1 MTLQHPLDKL
11 SAVVDG
17 ELDHDS
23 RDKVLSHLVGCES
36 CRGEV
41 DAQRRLKAR
50 LAAARSGAF
59 QRPDAATAGRAVVL
73 DRAARRGATGGD
85 AGVSLFPQRSAFPAA
100 RTGATRPGD
109 PGPRAPAGVPAYWV
123 RPVAA
128 AVASLLGT
136 AFVLGDPARTEQ
148 PPVLQPPVASF
159 SADHAATTDG
169 TPFADP
175 VAMLNS
181 FNGAG
186 YAGLS
191 PTLQPVA
198 LRGTLSSEPLP
209 ARRPGQ
215 HRTDRLRPAHARSSR
230 RTA

>member
-11 SAVVDG
+11 SAAVDG

-23 RDKVLSHLVGCES
+23 RDKVLSHLVGCDS
-36 CRGEV
+36 CRSEV
-41 DAQRRLKAR
+41 DAQRRLKTR
-50 LAAARSGAF
+50 LAATPDPEPSTDLM
-59 QRPDAATAGRAVVL
+59 QRLLGVPSFSPEPREEVRPVL
-73 DRAARRGATGGD
+73 TPAI
-85 AGVSLFPQRSAFPAA
+85 SLSPQRSAFPAA
-100 RTGATRPGD
+100 RTGATRPGT
-109 PGPRAPAGVPAYWV
+109 RAATRSRRRTGVLGAAGS
-123 RPVAA
+123 AA

-136 AFVLGDPARTEQ
+136 AFVLGDPARQEQ

-159 SADHAATTDG
+159 SSDHAAATNG

-175 VAMLNS
+175 VVLLNS

-198 LRGTLSSEPLP
+198 LTGR
-209 ARRPGQ
+209 
-215 HRTDRLRPAHARSSR
+215 
-230 RTA
+230 

>member
-23 RDKVLSHLVGCES
+23 RDKVLSHLVSCET

-50 LAAARSGAF
+50 LAAADPIEPPSDLM
-59 QRPDAATAGRAVVL
+59 QRLMGVPSFSTEPREEVRPVL
-73 DRAARRGATGGD
+73 TPV
-85 AGVSLFPQRSAFPAA
+85 VSLFPQRSAFPAA
-100 RTGATRPGD
+100 RTGATRPASRVSRTRRRTGVL
-109 PGPRAPAGVPAYWV
+109 GAAGS
-123 RPVAA
+123 AA

-159 SADHAATTDG
+159 SADHAAATNG
-169 TPFADP
+169 TPFTDP

-198 LRGTLSSEPLP
+198 LTGR
-209 ARRPGQ
+209 
-215 HRTDRLRPAHARSSR
+215 
-230 RTA
+230 